1 VLANEN
7 RGPLQ
12 WCGRYVVELLDSETI
27 GTRRRGMP
35 SDATSGGRGIEM
47 AEPRAIQEMLV
58 IGFAI
63 PLMR

>member
-1 VLANEN
+1 MLANEN
-7 RGPLQ
+7 RDPLQ
-12 WCGRYVVELLDSETI
+12 WCGLWVIELLDRETI

-47 AEPRAIQEMLV
+47 AEPRAIQGMLV

>member
-1 VLANEN
+1 
-7 RGPLQ
+7 
-12 WCGRYVVELLDSETI
+12 LLDRETI

-35 SDATSGGRGIEM
+35 SDATSGRRGIEM